1 MQRGVKRD
9 GAFIISSRHN
19 YVTQDNLF
27 QTISVSNELSSESF
41 AVVDAAI
48 PFRSNFLFDVCG
60 NNA

>member
-9 GAFIISSRHN
+9 GTFIVSSRHN
-19 YVTQDNLF
+19 YVKDNLF